1 MARRNAE
8 PTASTGQLDRVHP
21 KIREFSDGKEVSR
34 WMNILREGAS
44 PTVDLLDQLKAAGWD
59 HFFITKLE
67 EVLDNRRRQSIGYGT
82 IHGIL
87 NRPGR
92 ELEVEVT
99 DTNGRKTQVALCRN
113 EYTLLHGYTTNYRGP
128 ERRVRLK
135 MATSPGVFGGMLI
148 ARQ

>member
-1 MARRNAE
+1 MSRRNPE
-8 PTASTGQLDRVHP
+8 PVSSLGLLNERAPIITKFD
-21 KIREFSDGKEVSR
+21 DGREVSE
-34 WMNILREGAS
+34 WMRAVRQGGT

-59 HFFITKLE
+59 HFVITKVE
-67 EVLDNRRRQSIGYGT
+67 EVLDNRRRQGIGFTT
-82 IHGIL
+82 IFNALSRVGC
-87 NRPGR
+87 